1 MAAGFVHNEGP
12 QVVQRKH
19 IKQRT
24 EDRCQMSEDG
34 RQMSEDGG
42 KRRLKAE
49 GGMFKQR
56 AEIGV
61 HSRQLKAQSQ

>member
-34 RQMSEDGG
+34 G

-56 AEIGV
+56 AEIGI